1 MANNNN
7 LYGGIEAG
15 GTKFVC
21 ALGNGEGE
29 IFDRTSIA
37 TTTPEETLP
46 KVINFFKDAVSEEHL
61 KAIGIGSFG
70 PIDTHKDSKT
80 YGYITSTP
88 KTAWI
93 NCDFVGAIKQAFN
106 VPIGFETDVST
117 AALGELRWGEG
128 KDLQHFIYITVGT
141 GIGAASMVNGKLM
154 PGLGHQEMGHV
165 LVPHDTK
172 VDPFMGIC
180 PYHHD
185 CLEGLACGGAIKKR
199 WHVQSALDLP
209 ANHPAWDLE
218 AEYLADGLMTY
229 ILTLSPERIIM
240 GGGVMKQMHLFPKI
254 RDKVLEKLNGY
265 ISEPLILDH
274 IEDYIVPPG
283 LADRAGVAGAIALAA
298 DVFEQQ
304 QFGENHE

>member
-1 MANNNN
+1 MDNDN

-21 ALGNGEGE
+21 ALGNGIGD
-29 IFDRTSIA
+29 IFDRTTIA

-46 KVINFFKDAVSEEHL
+46 QVINFFKKAANEGHL
-61 KAIGIGSFG
+61 KSIGVGSFG
-70 PIDTHKDSKT
+70 PIDTNKKSKT
-80 YGYITSTP
+80 YGFITSTP

-93 NCDFVGAIKQAFN
+93 SCDIVGALKKAFSI
-106 VPIGFETDVST
+106 PIGFETDVST
-117 AALGELRWGEG
+117 AALGEHRFGEG
-128 KDLQHFIYITVGT
+128 QGLQHFIYITVGT

-154 PGLGHQEMGHV
+154 PGLGHQEMGHI
-165 LVPHDTK
+165 LVPHDKQT
-172 VDPFMGIC
+172 DPFVGMC

-199 WHVQSALDLP
+199 WKVQSALDIP
-209 ANHPAWDLE
+209 ATHPAWDLE
-218 AEYLADGLMTY
+218 AEYLASGLMSY

-254 RDKVLEKLNGY
+254 REKVLDKLNGY
-265 ISEPLILDH
+265 ISEPLLLNNID
-274 IEDYIVPPG
+274 EFIVPPG

-298 DVFEQQ
+298 DVFAEQPT
-304 QFGENHE
+304 GEKK